1 MCVCVHSG
9 TVYNPLGYLL
19 SLHRCLQGNLREDWA
34 KAETMENES
43 SDDEGGDDARPSRK
57 VADTSFYD
65 ILEVKPNATA
75 SEIKKN
81 YYKVALK
88 LHPDKNQ
95 NDPEASRKFQKLAQA
110 YQVLSDPKLREKYD
124 QNGVT

>member
-1 MCVCVHSG
+1 
-9 TVYNPLGYLL
+9 
-19 SLHRCLQGNLREDWA
+19 
-34 KAETMENES
+34 MENES
-43 SDDEGGDDARPSRK
+43 SDDELGDDARPARK

-124 QNGVT
+124 TNGVAWQHVCAVAHFYFWTFRTEIAQSRKE